1 MDNET
6 RSLAE
11 HIDAHDLVETTD
23 PSVEKTLFRK
33 ASFEGIKNF
42 DDIEKELGV
51 LIRRSRDDAGLIRAD
66 FASLV
71 GLSPTDYARYENA
84 VSSMTVTRLIHLC
97 ELLDLAPD
105 DLVFAVAPHLYGP
118 GFEEAE
124 DRLELMRLS
133 RTLSPDAV
141 HDLLQLVKRIAPHSG
156 GSA

>member
-1 MDNET
+1 MENEA

-11 HIDAHDLVETTD
+11 HIDAHNLVETTD
-23 PSVEKTLFRK
+23 PGFEKTLFRM

-42 DDIEKELGV
+42 DDIERELGV
-51 LIRRSRDDAGLIRAD
+51 LIRRSRDDTGLIRAD

-71 GLSPTDYARYENA
+71 GLSPTVYARYENA

-97 ELLDLAPD
+97 ELLDLDPD
-105 DLVFAVAPHLYGP
+105 DLVFALAPHLYGP
-118 GFEEAE
+118 SSEEGE
-124 DRLELMRLS
+124 DRLELLSLS
-133 RTLSPDAV
+133 RTLSPDAA